1 MDAVSIDQLIQ
12 QCAAGV
18 APSTMAAIIK
28 VESGGN
34 PLAIG
39 DNTTKS
45 RVSPTPKTI
54 DEAAAIALDLISK
67 GHNLDLGLSQIN
79 SSNLKAYKVSVREIF
94 EPCINVSV
102 GSSILSK
109 FYLKS
114 VAKYGPGETS
124 LYHALSAYNTG
135 SFYRGPGYVAKIL
148 KAAGSNASTSM
159 IAWKQPVANSSP
171 LILAGGK
178 SRSNVKANPSQSPI
192 IAIGYAEAEDG
203 TMKRGNEIIAISDQ
217 FY

>member
-1 MDAVSIDQLIQ
+1 MDAVAIDQLIQ

-39 DNTTKS
+39 NNTTKT
-45 RVSPTPKTI
+45 RVTPTPRTI

-67 GHNLDLGLSQIN
+67 GHNLDLGLAQIN

-94 EPCINVSV
+94 DPCINVSV
-102 GSSILSK
+102 GSQILAK
-109 FYLKS
+109 FYQKS
-114 VAKYGPGETS
+114 VAQYGPGETS

-148 KAAGSNASTSM
+148 KAAGSNASTAM
-159 IAWKQPVANSSP
+159 IAWKQPASSAAYIP
-171 LILAGGK
+171 NARQK
-178 SRSNVKANPSQSPI
+178 NYTPASPI
-192 IAIGYAEAEDG
+192 MVIGYAEAEDG
-203 TMKRGNEIIAISDQ
+203 TMKPGNDIISIGDQ
-217 FY
+217 YQ